1 MNDEDD
7 DSDDEGDEDY
17 EYVFSTDCGA
27 TVSMCDIGDGCSA
40 DAIKGLGGPARLKC
54 ATIKLVAIPSKTMIY
69 ITARRRRMMTQT
81 IKNIR
86 V

>member
-40 DAIKGLGGPARLKC
+40 DAIKGLGGP
-54 ATIKLVAIPSKTMIY
+54 P
-69 ITARRRRMMTQT
+69 
-81 IKNIR
+81 
-86 V
+86 